1 MVAEKNI
8 LAYFKSP
15 EEAQSVANKLRAL
28 RVVDMS
34 IDRFSAYPGGEM
46 NNIMN
51 ALTGDLVSLTSMTQ
65 NSALSNRS
73 AGILGAADPSASGMS
88 AGEPDGHEGRDIL
101 LTIVLDEEVFHQAL
115 SIIEDAGGFI

>member
-1 MVAEKNI
+1 MSEKNI

-15 EEAQSVANKLRAL
+15 EEAQSVARKLEAL
-28 RVVDMS
+28 RVADMS
-34 IDRFSAYPGGEM
+34 INRFSAYPGGEM

-51 ALTGDLVSLTSMTQ
+51 PLTGDIVSLTSMTQ

-88 AGEPDGHEGRDIL
+88 AGEDEVQGRDIL
-101 LTIVLDEEVFHQAL
+101 LTVVLDESVFHQAL
-115 SIIEDAGGFI
+115 SIIEDAGGLV